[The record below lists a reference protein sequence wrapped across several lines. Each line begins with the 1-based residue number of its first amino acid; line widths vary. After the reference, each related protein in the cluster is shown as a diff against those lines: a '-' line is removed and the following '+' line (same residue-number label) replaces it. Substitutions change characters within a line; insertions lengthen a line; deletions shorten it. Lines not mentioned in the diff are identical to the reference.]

1 MALFSDEL
9 FNVFEEEP
17 EKTNAKAKKRRRDGN
32 NTSVQSG
39 EPEEPK
45 KAKVDEAKAST
56 HKSSATSLPS
66 GPEAMED
73 EPFVETDGRE
83 T

>member
-1 MALFSDEL
+1 MALFSDDL

-17 EKTNAKAKKRRRDGN
+17 EKTNVKSKKRRRDAN
-32 NTSVQSG
+32 NSSVQPG

-45 KAKVDEAKAST
+45 KAKIDEAKA
-56 HKSSATSLPS
+56 KSSATSLPS
-66 GPEAMED
+66 GPETMDD
-73 EPFVETDGRE
+73 EPFVETDGKE

>member
-1 MALFSDEL
+1 MALFSDDL

-32 NTSVQSG
+32 NSSVLPG

-45 KAKVDEAKAST
+45 KAKIDEAKA
-56 HKSSATSLPS
+56 KSSAT
-66 GPEAMED
+66 GPEAMDD
-73 EPFVETDGRE
+73 EPFVETDSKE